1 LAAGAKAAT
10 QIIDVGKGGSL
21 AFSPNSLTAAVGDSL
36 EFHFYS
42 GSGGHSVVS
51 STFDSPC
58 VPATDAFFS
67 GYQKAD
73 STGDTT
79 FVVNV
84 TSTDPIWFYCY
95 LASHCQAG
103 MAEVVNPPSGQ
114 TLSDYT
120 NAAMK
125 VSQASAPASETGGV
139 LTSINEAAES
149 TSASST
155 PVRTG
160 IQTTTGSGGP
170 LETATSTGSVS
181 STVRTGDQATTGS
194 TQPGGP
200 LMTATSTGSVSST
213 VRTGV
218 QASATPTSEARRT
231 YDMSIAFGLSVA
243 VGGLVVLM
251 A

>member
-1 LAAGAKAAT
+1 MYRSLLSVLALAAAVNGKP
-10 QIIDVGKGGSL
+10 QIIDVGEDGAL
-21 AFSPNSLTAAVGDSL
+21 AFSPNSLTADIGDTL

-51 STFDSPC
+51 STLDSPC
-58 VPATDAFFS
+58 VPATGAFFS

-84 TSTDPIWFYCY
+84 TSTDPIWFYCS

-103 MAEVVNPPSGQ
+103 MAGVVNPPSGK
-114 TLSDYT
+114 TIKDYT
-120 NAAMK
+120 DAAAK
-125 VSQASAPASETGGV
+125 VQHASAPAAMTGGV
-139 LTSINEAAES
+139 LTMIDESAES
-149 TSASST
+149 TMMST
-155 PVRTG
+155 SMS
-160 IQTTTGSGGP
+160 ISGSGGVLQP
-170 LETATSTGSVS
+170 ATTSSGGSV
-181 STVRTGDQATTGS
+181 
-194 TQPGGP
+194 
-200 LMTATSTGSVSST
+200 TS

-218 QASATPTSEARRT
+218 QATPTTTTSTGATPSPTKSEARRSN
-231 YDMSIAFGLSVA
+231 DLAVVLGLSVV

>member
-1 LAAGAKAAT
+1 LALAAAVNAG
-10 QIIDVGKGGSL
+10 QPHIIDVGKEGALS
-21 AFSPNSLTAAVGDSL
+21 FDPDSLTADVGDTL

-51 STFDSPC
+51 STLESPC
-58 VPATDAFFS
+58 VPATGAFFS

-84 TSTDPIWFYCY
+84 TSTDPIWFYCS
-95 LASHCQAG
+95 LGFHCQSG
-103 MAEVVNPPSGQ
+103 MAGVVNPPSGK
-114 TLSDYT
+114 SIKDYT
-120 NAAMK
+120 DAAGK
-125 VSQASAPASETGGV
+125 VQQASAPAAMTGGV

-149 TSASST
+149 TM
-155 PVRTG
+155 
-160 IQTTTGSGGP
+160 
-170 LETATSTGSVS
+170 TSMS
-181 STVRTGDQATTGS
+181 GS

-200 LMTATSTGSVSST
+200 VQTDTTTSSGASVTS

-218 QASATPTSEARRT
+218 QATPTSTTSTGATPSPTKSEARRGN
-231 YDMSIAFGLSVA
+231 DLSVVLGLSVV
-243 VGGLVVLM
+243 VGGLVALM